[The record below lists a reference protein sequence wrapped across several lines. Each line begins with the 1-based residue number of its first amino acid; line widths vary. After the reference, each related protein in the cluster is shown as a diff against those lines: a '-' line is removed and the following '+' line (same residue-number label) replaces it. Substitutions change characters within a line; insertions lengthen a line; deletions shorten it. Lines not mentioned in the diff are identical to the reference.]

1 MINKMINHNTHQNI
15 SEKTN
20 KNQIIVLK
28 NVSKYYKTEGEKL
41 LALSNVNL
49 IIEEGDFI
57 GIMGPSGA
65 GKSTLLLIIATIE
78 SPSFGE
84 VYIDSIPISQMLDSD
99 LQLIRLNKIGMV
111 FQDYYLISSLSAL
124 ENVLLPLEISGKFN
138 NPIAKAKELLK
149 MVGIKENRFNDNV
162 NKFSGGEKQRI
173 SIARALA
180 NDPDIIIADEPT
192 ANLDTKNSK
201 IIMDIFTNIN
211 KQLKKTI
218 IIATHDPKVLA
229 FTEKVYFIND
239 GKIST

>member
-1 MINKMINHNTHQNI
+1 MINQNTHENI

-49 IIEEGDFI
+49 TIEEGDFI

-124 ENVLLPLEISGKFN
+124 ENVLLPLEISRKFN
-138 NPIAKAKELLK
+138 NPIDKAKELLK

-173 SIARALA
+173 AIARALA

-239 GKIST
+239 

>member
-1 MINKMINHNTHQNI
+1 MINKMINQNTHQNI
-15 SEKTN
+15 SEKNN

-124 ENVLLPLEISGKFN
+124 ENVLLPLEISRKFN
-138 NPIAKAKELLK
+138 NPIVKAKELLK

>member
-1 MINKMINHNTHQNI
+1 MINKMMNQNTHQNI

-49 IIEEGDFI
+49 TIEEGDFI

-124 ENVLLPLEISGKFN
+124 ENVLLPLEISRKFN

-173 SIARALA
+173 AIARALA

>member
-1 MINKMINHNTHQNI
+1 
-15 SEKTN
+15 EKIP
-20 KNQIIVLK
+20 KIILK

-41 LALSNVNL
+41 VALSNVNL
-49 IIEEGDFI
+49 VIEEGEFV

-65 GKSTLLLIIATIE
+65 GKSTLLLIISTIE
-78 SPSFGE
+78 KPSFGE
-84 VYIDSIPISQMLDSD
+84 IYIDSLSINQMFDSD

-124 ENVLLPLEISGKFN
+124 ENVLLPIEISNKFS
-138 NPIAKAKELLK
+138 NPIKRAQELLK

-173 SIARALA
+173 AIARALA

-211 KQLKKTI
+211 KQLNKTI

-239 GKIST
+239 GKLTT

>member
-1 MINKMINHNTHQNI
+1 MINQNTHQNI

-49 IIEEGDFI
+49 TIEEGDFI

-124 ENVLLPLEISGKFN
+124 ENVLLPLEISRKFN
-138 NPIAKAKELLK
+138 NPVAKAKELLK

-173 SIARALA
+173 AIARALV
-180 NDPDIIIADEPT
+180 NDPDLIIADEPT

>member
-1 MINKMINHNTHQNI
+1 MINKMINQNTHQNI

-49 IIEEGDFI
+49 TIEEGDFI

-99 LQLIRLNKIGMV
+99 LQVIRLNKIGMV

-173 SIARALA
+173 AIARALA

-229 FTEKVYFIND
+229 YTEKVYFIND

>member
-1 MINKMINHNTHQNI
+1 MINQNQNQEQNLNQEI
-15 SEKTN
+15 KKTEK
-20 KNQIIVLK
+20 ILLK
-28 NVSKYYKTEGEKL
+28 GVSKYYRTEGEKV
-41 LALSNVNL
+41 LALNNINL
-49 IIEEGDFI
+49 CIYEGDFI

-78 SPSFGE
+78 RPSFGE
-84 VYIDSIPISQMLDSD
+84 LYIDSIPTSDMLDSD

-124 ENVLLPLEISGKFN
+124 ENVLLPLEISNKFN
-138 NPIAKAKELLK
+138 NPVKRAKELLK
-149 MVGIKENRFNDNV
+149 MVGIKENRFNDNI

-173 SIARALA
+173 SIARALT

-211 KQLKKTI
+211 QHLKKTI

-229 FTEKVYFIND
+229 FTEKIYFIND

>member
-1 MINKMINHNTHQNI
+1 
-15 SEKTN
+15 
-20 KNQIIVLK
+20 
-28 NVSKYYKTEGEKL
+28 
-41 LALSNVNL
+41 
-49 IIEEGDFI
+49 
-57 GIMGPSGA
+57 
-65 GKSTLLLIIATIE
+65 
-78 SPSFGE
+78 
-84 VYIDSIPISQMLDSD
+84 
-99 LQLIRLNKIGMV
+99 MV

-138 NPIAKAKELLK
+138 NPIDKAKELLK

-173 SIARALA
+173 AIARALA

>member
-1 MINKMINHNTHQNI
+1 MINKMINPNTHQNI
-15 SEKTN
+15 SEKTS

-49 IIEEGDFI
+49 TIEEGDFI

-124 ENVLLPLEISGKFN
+124 ENVLLPLEISRKFN

-173 SIARALA
+173 AIARALA
-180 NDPDIIIADEPT
+180 NNPDIIIADEPT

-229 FTEKVYFIND
+229 YTEKVYFIND

>member
-1 MINKMINHNTHQNI
+1 MINQNTNQNI
-15 SEKTN
+15 LTETN
-20 KNQIIVLK
+20 KNQKIVLK

-78 SPSFGE
+78 PPSFGE
-84 VYIDSIPISQMLDSD
+84 VYIDSIPITQMLDSD

-124 ENVLLPLEISGKFN
+124 ENVLLPLEISRKFN
-138 NPIAKAKELLK
+138 NPITKAKELIK
-149 MVGIKENRFNDNV
+149 MVGIKENRFNDNI

-173 SIARALA
+173 AIARALA

>member
-1 MINKMINHNTHQNI
+1 MINKMINQNTHQNI

-49 IIEEGDFI
+49 TIEEGDFI

-124 ENVLLPLEISGKFN
+124 ENVLLPLEISRKFN

-173 SIARALA
+173 AIARALA

>member
-1 MINKMINHNTHQNI
+1 MINKMINQNTHQNI

-49 IIEEGDFI
+49 TIEEGDFI

-124 ENVLLPLEISGKFN
+124 ENVLLPLEISRKFN
-138 NPIAKAKELLK
+138 NPIAKAIELLK

-173 SIARALA
+173 AIARALA

-211 KQLKKTI
+211 KHLKKTI

-229 FTEKVYFIND
+229 YTEKVYFIND

>member
-1 MINKMINHNTHQNI
+1 MINPNTHQNI
-15 SEKTN
+15 SKKTN

-49 IIEEGDFI
+49 TIEEGDFI

-124 ENVLLPLEISGKFN
+124 ENVLLPLEISRKFN

-173 SIARALA
+173 AIARALA

-229 FTEKVYFIND
+229 YTEKVYFIND

>member
-1 MINKMINHNTHQNI
+1 MINQNTHQNI

-49 IIEEGDFI
+49 TIEEGDFI
-57 GIMGPSGA
+57 GIMGSSGA

-124 ENVLLPLEISGKFN
+124 ENVLLPLEISRKFN

-173 SIARALA
+173 AIARALA

-229 FTEKVYFIND
+229 FTEKLYFIND

>member
-1 MINKMINHNTHQNI
+1 MINKMINQNTHQNI

-49 IIEEGDFI
+49 TIEEGDFI

-111 FQDYYLISSLSAL
+111 FQDYYLILSLSAL
-124 ENVLLPLEISGKFN
+124 ENVLLPLEISRKFN

-173 SIARALA
+173 AIARALA

>member
-1 MINKMINHNTHQNI
+1 MINKMINPNTHQNI

-173 SIARALA
+173 AIARALA

-229 FTEKVYFIND
+229 YTEKVYFIND

>member
-1 MINKMINHNTHQNI
+1 MINKMINPNTHQNI

-49 IIEEGDFI
+49 TIEEGDFI

-124 ENVLLPLEISGKFN
+124 ENVLLPLEISRKFN

-173 SIARALA
+173 AIARALA

-229 FTEKVYFIND
+229 YTEKVYFIND

>member
-1 MINKMINHNTHQNI
+1 MINKMINQNTHQNI

-49 IIEEGDFI
+49 TIEEGDFI

-124 ENVLLPLEISGKFN
+124 ENVLLPLEISRKFN

-173 SIARALA
+173 AIARALA

-229 FTEKVYFIND
+229 YTEKVYFIND

>member
-1 MINKMINHNTHQNI
+1 MN
-15 SEKTN
+15 EKA
-20 KNQIIVLK
+20 KEKIPKIILK

-41 LALSNVNL
+41 VALSNVNL
-49 IIEEGDFI
+49 VIEEGEFV

-65 GKSTLLLIIATIE
+65 GKSTLLLIISTIE
-78 SPSFGE
+78 KPSFGE
-84 VYIDSIPISQMLDSD
+84 IYIDSLSINQMFDSD

-124 ENVLLPLEISGKFN
+124 ENVLLPIEISNKFS
-138 NPIAKAKELLK
+138 NPIKRAQELLK

-173 SIARALA
+173 AIARALA

-211 KQLKKTI
+211 KQLNKTI

-239 GKIST
+239 GKLTT

>member
-1 MINKMINHNTHQNI
+1 MINKMINQNTHQNI

-49 IIEEGDFI
+49 TIEEGDFI

-138 NPIAKAKELLK
+138 NPIDKAKELLK

-173 SIARALA
+173 AIARALA

>member
-1 MINKMINHNTHQNI
+1 MINKMINQNTHQNI

-78 SPSFGE
+78 PPSFGE

-138 NPIAKAKELLK
+138 NPIDKAKKLLK

-192 ANLDTKNSK
+192 AKLDTKNSK

>member
-1 MINKMINHNTHQNI
+1 MINQNTHQNI

-49 IIEEGDFI
+49 TIEEGDFI

-78 SPSFGE
+78 PPSFGE

-124 ENVLLPLEISGKFN
+124 ENVLLPLEISRKFN
-138 NPIAKAKELLK
+138 NPIDKAKELLK

-173 SIARALA
+173 AIARALA

>member
-1 MINKMINHNTHQNI
+1 MINQNTHQNI

-20 KNQIIVLK
+20 KNQIVVLK

-49 IIEEGDFI
+49 TIEEGDFI

-84 VYIDSIPISQMLDSD
+84 VYVDSIPISQMLDSD

-124 ENVLLPLEISGKFN
+124 ENVLLPLEISRKFN
-138 NPIAKAKELLK
+138 DPIAKAKELLK

-173 SIARALA
+173 AIARALA

-201 IIMDIFTNIN
+201 IIMNIFTNIN

-218 IIATHDPKVLA
+218 IIATHDTKVLA
-229 FTEKVYFIND
+229 YTEKVYFIND

>member
-1 MINKMINHNTHQNI
+1 MINKMINQNTHQNI

-124 ENVLLPLEISGKFN
+124 ENVLLPLEISRKFN

-173 SIARALA
+173 AIARALA

>member
-1 MINKMINHNTHQNI
+1 MKAK
-15 SEKTN
+15 EKIP
-20 KNQIIVLK
+20 KIILK

-41 LALSNVNL
+41 VALSNVNL
-49 IIEEGDFI
+49 VIEEGEFV

-65 GKSTLLLIIATIE
+65 GKSTLLLIISTIE
-78 SPSFGE
+78 KPSFGE
-84 VYIDSIPISQMLDSD
+84 IYIDSLSINQMFDSD

-124 ENVLLPLEISGKFN
+124 ENVLLPIEISNKFS
-138 NPIAKAKELLK
+138 NPIKRAQELLK

-173 SIARALA
+173 AIARALA

-211 KQLKKTI
+211 KQLNKTI

-239 GKIST
+239 GKLTT

>member
-1 MINKMINHNTHQNI
+1 
-15 SEKTN
+15 
-20 KNQIIVLK
+20 
-28 NVSKYYKTEGEKL
+28 
-41 LALSNVNL
+41 
-49 IIEEGDFI
+49 
-57 GIMGPSGA
+57 
-65 GKSTLLLIIATIE
+65 
-78 SPSFGE
+78 
-84 VYIDSIPISQMLDSD
+84 MLDSD

-173 SIARALA
+173 AIARALA

-229 FTEKVYFIND
+229 YTEKVYFIND

>member
-1 MINKMINHNTHQNI
+1 MSNESQTKQ
-15 SEKTN
+15 
-20 KNQIIVLK
+20 KNPKIILK
-28 NVSKYYKTEGEKL
+28 NVSKYYKTQAEKL
-41 LALSNVNL
+41 VALSNINL
-49 IIEEGDFI
+49 VIEEGDFI

-65 GKSTLLLIIATIE
+65 GKSTLLLIISTIE
-78 SPSFGE
+78 KPSFGE
-84 VYIDSIPISQMLDSD
+84 VFIDSIPINEMFDND
-99 LQLIRLNKIGMV
+99 LQLIRLNKIGMI

-124 ENVLLPLEISGKFN
+124 ENVSLPIEISNKFT
-138 NPIAKAKELLK
+138 NPIKRAKELLK
-149 MVGIKENRFNDNV
+149 MVGIKENRFNDNI

-173 SIARALA
+173 AIARALA

-211 KQLKKTI
+211 KQLNKTI

-239 GKIST
+239 AKLST

>member
-1 MINKMINHNTHQNI
+1 MINQNTHQNI

-20 KNQIIVLK
+20 KNQIVVLK

-49 IIEEGDFI
+49 TIEEGDFI

-84 VYIDSIPISQMLDSD
+84 VYVDSIPISQMLDSD

-124 ENVLLPLEISGKFN
+124 ENVLLPLEISRKFN

-173 SIARALA
+173 AIARALA

>member
-1 MINKMINHNTHQNI
+1 MINQNTHQNI

-49 IIEEGDFI
+49 TIEEGDFI

-149 MVGIKENRFNDNV
+149 MVGIRENRFNDNV

-229 FTEKVYFIND
+229 YTEKVYFIND

>member
-1 MINKMINHNTHQNI
+1 MINQNTHQNI

-49 IIEEGDFI
+49 TIEEGDFI

-124 ENVLLPLEISGKFN
+124 ENVLLPLEISRKFN
-138 NPIAKAKELLK
+138 NPIDKAKELLK

-173 SIARALA
+173 AIARALA